1 MRYPIALLRAPAAAR
16 FTPVRARCL
25 STKDNSYKIVAATE
39 VPQATESLRAA
50 GWSVV
55 GAQLSKTYEFKGFQA
70 TWVAMHAHLKGHH
83 PHRPS
88 PSYWTLPRKDQI
100 LLLVLCKL
108 TEPLALTS
116 ISPYL
121 YYMIHDFG
129 YTDPAAVSFWD
140 TLVTSAYPFGSAL
153 SGFVWGR
160 FSDIRGRKA
169 ALLLGTTGTLVSTL
183 AFGLSPN
190 VYMAVASRFFAGLLS
205 GNNGVMK
212 TAIAEII
219 GSRTE
224 YQSRAFAII
233 PMTFNIGNII
243 GPVLGGFLADPVH
256 NHPDSFVGGIKL
268 FEKFPYLL
276 PNLALM
282 PILASAVIAAF
293 LFIEET
299 GDTSAHSKLFF
310 PRENDIGLKIGD
322 RIRSTLGISIP
333 TRTRTTQVEQ
343 WNSTDNSKSTSATT
357 TTPLKAAPPLN
368 IFTRAVRITLTC
380 YVILMLH
387 APTVLQLFSLYLA
400 TPHTTPSGHAGGLG
414 WPAARIGMLM
424 SLLGIA
430 GITLQLTA
438 YPLVAG
444 ALGNAAAHKLALYIF
459 PVTYVAIPLLS
470 SLPVRA
476 QGAATAAAVV
486 LGVSAVLART
496 FALPPMAILLTNA
509 APSRAVLGAVNGVA
523 QSATAA
529 SKCIGPFVA
538 GNLYSLGL
546 RIGAVGLAWWALA
559 AVVIIEIYVT
569 RALEEWDTENL
580 FKADAPEPDSAEE
593 TEPLVSGRSTTTYT

>member
-1 MRYPIALLRAPAAAR
+1 MSS
-16 FTPVRARCL
+16 F
-25 STKDNSYKIVAATE
+25 SD
-39 VPQATESLRAA
+39 
-50 GWSVV
+50 
-55 GAQLSKTYEFKGFQA
+55 
-70 TWVAMHAHLKGHH
+70 
-83 PHRPS
+83 RPS

-121 YYMIHDFG
+121 YYMIRDFG
-129 YTDPAAVSFWD
+129 YADPAAVSAWA
-140 TLVTSAYPFGSAL
+140 TLVMSAYPFGSAL

-169 ALLLGTTGTLVSTL
+169 ALLLGTAGTLVSAL

-190 VYMAVASRFFAGLLS
+190 VYMAVAARFFAGLLS

-219 GSRTE
+219 GGRTE

-243 GPVLGGFLADPVH
+243 GPALGGFLADPVH
-256 NHPDSFVGGIKL
+256 NHPNSFVGGIKL

-282 PILASAVIAAF
+282 PVLGSAVIATF
-293 LFIEET
+293 LFVEET
-299 GDTSAHSKLFF
+299 GDASAQSKLIF
-310 PRENDIGLKIGD
+310 PRENDVGLKIGD
-322 RIRSTLGISIP
+322 RIRNTLRISIP
-333 TRTRTTQVEQ
+333 VRTPTAQAEQRT
-343 WNSTDNSKSTSATT
+343 STYNPKSAAAMTT
-357 TTPLKAAPPLN
+357 KTLKAAPPLN

-400 TPHTTPSGHAGGLG
+400 TPRTTPYGHSGGLE
-414 WPAARIGMLM
+414 WPAARIGLLM
-424 SLLGIA
+424 SLLGVA

-438 YPLVAG
+438 YPPVAG

-459 PVTYVAIPLLS
+459 PITYVAIPLLS

-476 QGAATAAAVV
+476 QGVSTAAAVA

-509 APSRAVLGAVNGVA
+509 APSRAVLGTVNGVA

-538 GNLYSLGL
+538 GNLYSLGV

-559 AVVIIEIYVT
+559 AVAIVEIYVT
-569 RALEEWDTENL
+569 RALEEWDTKNL
-580 FKADAPEPDSAEE
+580 FKTNATEPDFAKE
-593 TEPLVSGRSTTTYT
+593 TEPLVSGRSATTYTL